1 MSLATVDFSTYHESI
16 SLTLDKI
23 GAKEAFA
30 KQSAILIKPNLTA
43 DIIIAEG
50 PGDPSL
56 ETEEIFDL
64 LGYRRM
70 AIREGIPLVDLNT
83 APLKK
88 LKNKDCPVFPEMYL
102 PEIAFTH
109 FIISVPVLKAHSL
122 ATMTGTLKNMMGF
135 APPKYYS
142 GNFGVWKKAAFH
154 GNMHQAIIDLNR
166 YRRADLSLMDSTI
179 GLADHHLGGS
189 RCNPPVN
196 IIHWKWIGQQQPFSD
211 STGKEYRILHEKW
224 TWNIAVGSRDFVDR
238 VISTWSTGLRK
249 KIHRSRRILSTSGS
263 VNSLW
268 CPFWGQKGR
277 YRA

>member
-1 MSLATVDFSTYHESI
+1 MSLATVDFSTYHESV

-23 GAKEAFA
+23 GAKEVFA
-30 KQSAILIKPNLTA
+30 KQSAILIKPNLTNASRHPVTTSVECCEAVVEYVRSCSSA

-196 IIHWKWIGQQQPFSD
+196 KIIAGFNPL
-211 STGKEYRILHEKW
+211 E
-224 TWNIAVGSRDFVDR
+224 VDR
-238 VISTWSTGLRK
+238 AAATLLGLDWK
-249 KIHRSRRILSTSGS
+249 RIPHL
-263 VNSLW
+263 
-268 CPFWGQKGR
+268 
-277 YRA
+277 A

>member
-23 GAKEAFA
+23 GAKEVFA
-30 KQSAILIKPNLTA
+30 KQSAILIKPNLTNASRHPVTTSVECCEAVVEYVRSCSNA

-196 IIHWKWIGQQQPFSD
+196 KIIAGFNPL
-211 STGKEYRILHEKW
+211 E
-224 TWNIAVGSRDFVDR
+224 VDR
-238 VISTWSTGLRK
+238 AAATLLGLDWK
-249 KIHRSRRILSTSGS
+249 RIPHL
-263 VNSLW
+263 
-268 CPFWGQKGR
+268 
-277 YRA
+277 A

>member
-23 GAKEAFA
+23 GAKEALA
-30 KQSAILIKPNLTA
+30 RQSAILIKPNLTNASRHPVTTSVECCEAVVEYVRSCSKA

-70 AIREGIPLVDLNT
+70 AVREGIPLVDLNA

-88 LKNKDCPVFPEMYL
+88 LKNKDCSVFPEMYL

-135 APPKYYS
+135 APPEYYS
-142 GNFGVWKKAAFH
+142 GKFGVWKKAAFH
-154 GNMHQAIIDLNR
+154 ENMHQAIIDLNR
-166 YRRADLSLMDSTI
+166 YRRADLSLMDATI
-179 GLADHHLGGS
+179 GLADHHLGGP
-189 RCNPPVN
+189 RCNPPIN
-196 IIHWKWIGQQQPFSD
+196 KIIAGFNPL
-211 STGKEYRILHEKW
+211 E
-224 TWNIAVGSRDFVDR
+224 VDR
-238 VISTWSTGLRK
+238 AAATILGLDWK
-249 KIHRSRRILSTSGS
+249 RIPHLA
-263 VNSLW
+263 L
-268 CPFWGQKGR
+268 Q
-277 YRA
+277 

>member
-23 GAKEAFA
+23 GAKEALA
-30 KQSAILIKPNLTA
+30 RQSAILIKPNLTNASRHPVTTSVECCEAVVEYVRSCSRA

-70 AIREGIPLVDLNT
+70 AVREGIPLVDLNA

-88 LKNKDCPVFPEMYL
+88 LKNKDCSVFPEMYL

-135 APPKYYS
+135 APPEYYS
-142 GNFGVWKKAAFH
+142 GKFGVWKKAAFH
-154 GNMHQAIIDLNR
+154 ENMHQAIIDLNR
-166 YRRADLSLMDSTI
+166 YRRADLSLMDATI
-179 GLADHHLGGS
+179 GLADHHLGGP
-189 RCNPPVN
+189 RCNPPIN
-196 IIHWKWIGQQQPFSD
+196 KIIAGFNPL
-211 STGKEYRILHEKW
+211 E
-224 TWNIAVGSRDFVDR
+224 VDR
-238 VISTWSTGLRK
+238 AAATILGLDWK
-249 KIHRSRRILSTSGS
+249 RIPHLA
-263 VNSLW
+263 L
-268 CPFWGQKGR
+268 Q
-277 YRA
+277 

>member
-1 MSLATVDFSTYHESI
+1 MSLATVDLSTCHESI
-16 SLTLDKI
+16 SSTLDKI
-23 GAKEAFA
+23 GAKETFA
-30 KQSAILIKPNLTA
+30 KQSAILIKPNLTNASRHPVTTSVECCEAVVEYVRSCSKA

-88 LKNKDCPVFPEMYL
+88 LKNKDCFVFPEMYL

-109 FIISVPVLKAHSL
+109 FIISVPVLKVHSL

-135 APPKYYS
+135 APPEYYS
-142 GNFGVWKKAAFH
+142 GKFGAWKKAAFH

-166 YRRADLSLMDSTI
+166 YRRADLSLMDATI
-179 GLADHHLGGS
+179 GLADHHLGGP

-196 IIHWKWIGQQQPFSD
+196 KIIAGFNPL
-211 STGKEYRILHEKW
+211 E
-224 TWNIAVGSRDFVDR
+224 VDR
-238 VISTWSTGLRK
+238 AAATLLGLDWK
-249 KIHRSRRILSTSGS
+249 RIPHLALQ
-263 VNSLW
+263 N
-268 CPFWGQKGR
+268 Q
-277 YRA
+277 